1 MGVGLIDGSMDGCNI
16 NTRTQYPMRS
26 AFPFVGHLFEE
37 DGVERVFG
45 GGFWWWMAAEVVAR
59 DTNFLSTCDDPSFLS
74 H

>member
-1 MGVGLIDGSMDGCNI
+1 
-16 NTRTQYPMRS
+16 MRS

-45 GGFWWWMAAEVVAR
+45 EVFGGGLWWWMAAEVVAR